1 MLKKFFKQI
10 TPGAAWSGAVDPD
23 PHLFSLLDPD
33 PHSIYRY
40 GSRKEKSK
48 FGPAP
53 WFFFNL

>member
-33 PHSIYRY
+33 PHSKYRY
-40 GSRKEKSK
+40 GSRKEKSEK
-48 FGPAP
+48 MQGN
-53 WFFFNL
+53 W